1 MSKPLCVIQAP
12 VFSRSGYG
20 DWAKEVAKSIIRYN
34 KFDVKIA
41 ATKWGG
47 NVVKRNSED
56 LDSTDPM
63 NKILFEKTL
72 REPLNKQ
79 PDLFIQM
86 SIPNEFN
93 PIGKYNIGMTA
104 GIETTAAPGQWI
116 EGLNKMNMNIVTSKH
131 SKKVF
136 DEADYVRT
144 YNDGSGRKEP
154 LRSEKPMEVCF
165 WGANTQIY
173 KKTTEKVESVENI
186 MSQIPETF
194 AFLFVGQWTSSNPF
208 TDRKDIGNLIKTF
221 LETFKDRSQKPC
233 LILKTSGVNF
243 SKIDKSDTLK
253 KIKIVES
260 MVSGD
265 LPKVYLVH
273 GELNDTEM
281 NALYNHE
288 KVKCH
293 LSFTH
298 GEGFGHPLLLA
309 SLSGKPVLAPN
320 WSGHLDFLYSNPD
333 NLFQGKIEQIN
344 PAAVNQWLI
353 KESGWFN
360 VAYGLA
366 QDKLKTM
373 FFGMSQKMKDRADEL
388 ARKNAEEFSLEAM
401 DKVLHGL
408 LDKYVPEFAVEQ
420 KIVIP
425 QLKNLTIPSSE
436 FINQFKVYD
445 LGVDKIRVGRDQDGG
460 YIFANK
466 DLEEINTVYSFGVDC
481 EMGMES
487 HFHEI
492 NPTAKINMY
501 DPAGKLYSQNYNKV
515 KMEKFVAELPS
526 YCKFTNIGVCGDRVT
541 NEHLKPLS
549 NVYC

>member
-1 MSKPLCVIQAP
+1 MNKPLCVIQAP

-20 DWAKEVAKSIIRYN
+20 DWAKEVAKSIIRYD

-47 NVVKRNSED
+47 NVIKRNSED
-56 LDSTDPM
+56 LDSSDPM
-63 NKILFEKTL
+63 NKILFEKTI
-72 REPLNKQ
+72 REPLNRQ

-136 DEADYVRT
+136 DEANYVRT

-173 KKTTEKVESVENI
+173 KKTSEKVESVEQI

-194 AFLFVGQWTSSNPF
+194 AFLFVGQWTSPNPF
-208 TDRKDIGNLIKTF
+208 TDRKDIGNLVKTF

-243 SKIDKSDTLK
+243 SKIDKAETLK

-293 LSFTH
+293 VSFTH

-320 WSGHLDFLYSNPD
+320 WSGHLDFLHSNPD

-344 PAAVNQWLI
+344 PAAANQWLI

-373 FFGMSQKMKDRADEL
+373 FFGMSQKIRDRADEL
-388 ARKNAEEFSLEAM
+388 ARKNAEEFSLESM
-401 DKVLHGL
+401 DKTLHGI
-408 LDKYVPEFAVEQ
+408 LDKYVPEFSVEQ

-425 QLKNLTIPSSE
+425 QLKMPSAP
-436 FINQFKVYD
+436 QLKV
-445 LGVDKIRVGRDQDGG
+445 
-460 YIFANK
+460 
-466 DLEEINTVYSFGVDC
+466 
-481 EMGMES
+481 
-487 HFHEI
+487 
-492 NPTAKINMY
+492 
-501 DPAGKLYSQNYNKV
+501 
-515 KMEKFVAELPS
+515 
-526 YCKFTNIGVCGDRVT
+526 
-541 NEHLKPLS
+541 
-549 NVYC
+549 